1 MIKDGDRL
9 NVGNPLAK
17 AFLIKMEEGLM
28 SSIPKKT
35 AKLAV
40 EYHRVI
46 SYWENNTTRI
56 KLE

>member
-1 MIKDGDRL
+1 MKKDGDRL

-17 AFLIKMEEGLM
+17 AFLVKMEEGMM

-46 SYWENNTTRI
+46 SYWENNNMRI
-56 KLE
+56 K